1 MGISYCDKQPVSII
15 AIWGRRKISILFM
28 AALRQQKTLKD

>member
-1 MGISYCDKQPVSII
+1 MGISYCDKQPVSIV
-15 AIWGRRKISILFM
+15 AIWRSRRISILFM